1 MAISAKDVLTG
12 TDAKVFL
19 EGEELGTWTTLE
31 ATITI
36 NYQDVQIGYDVDR
49 KGVSWTGTGTLSW
62 QATNS
67 MTVEMFDRLKKN
79 KDVRFTIEAE
89 LTKPSTGETQ
99 SVTLA
104 GVTFGSLPLTAW
116 SKGELVSNELEFNFL
131 PSASN
136 FPQLID

>member
-1 MAISAKDVLTG
+1 MAVTAKEVLTG

-19 EGEELGTWTTLE
+19 EGEELGTWTALE
-31 ATITI
+31 ATINVT
-36 NYQDVQIGYDVDR
+36 YADVQIGYDVDR
-49 KGVSWTGTGTLSW
+49 KGVSWQGTGTLNW

-67 MTVEMFDRLKKN
+67 MTVKMFNKLKAN

-89 LTKPSTGETQ
+89 LTKPSTGESQ
-99 SVTLA
+99 SVTLS
-104 GVTFGSLPLTAW
+104 GVTFDSLPLATW
-116 SKGELVSNELEFNFL
+116 SKGEVVSNELSFVWL